1 MRVNKISAVKKEF
14 FFNSF
19 EFNFDSTNIY
29 IYIYKSYNV
38 YYQTN
43 QNTPFYRLCLI

>member
-29 IYIYKSYNV
+29 IYIYINHITFITKRIKIHPSIGYA
-38 YYQTN
+38 
-43 QNTPFYRLCLI
+43 